1 MKEIGV
7 LNSSLSVSKLIDS
20 STHIILC
27 NSRGLLEVTRE
38 MTQYKYICTL
48 YKWKFKGTAC
58 GYITHVL
65 YRETFCACTAQR
77 IAWRLQNRILV
88 SVSDQITGNYIWQ

>member
-38 MTQYKYICTL
+38 MTLYKYIYVVIIETL
-48 YKWKFKGTAC
+48 
-58 GYITHVL
+58 
-65 YRETFCACTAQR
+65 
-77 IAWRLQNRILV
+77 
-88 SVSDQITGNYIWQ
+88 